1 MSHYAA
7 VPLGSRGI
15 AISLRVG
22 ATAGCSEST
31 KVKV

>member
-7 VPLGSRGI
+7 VPLGPREI
-15 AISLRVG
+15 AISLCVG
-22 ATAGCSEST
+22 ETAGCSEST